1 VIVPKER
8 IPRNTNTNNSGTA
21 TWQLQAAKAQLSEV
35 IRRARTDGPQV
46 ITRQGKEEVVILPFE
61 QYQRLTARAKQPR
74 SLVQFFA
81 ESPLAGIGLELERTP
96 DSGRAVEL

>member
-1 VIVPKER
+1 VPKER
-8 IPRNTNTNNSGTA
+8 LPRKTINDPATA

-46 ITRQGKEEVVILPFE
+46 ITKQGKEEVVILPFE
-61 QYQRLTARAKQPR
+61 QYKRLTERSKQPR

-81 ESPLAGIGLELERTP
+81 ESPLAEAGLEFERTP
-96 DSGRAVEL
+96 DSGRPVEL